1 MRSILACFEA
11 LNLLRAYF
19 LYVTADTTNNIA
31 SYLYFN
37 TSPPLSLSLSLSL
50 SGSPFLSLR
59 EEEAIPL
66 KTAKS
71 RFSNEKKRNPRSV
84 DGVNRRALG
93 RTYFCCRRGRGSA

>member
-37 TSPPLSLSLSLSL
+37 TSPSLSLSL
-50 SGSPFLSLR
+50 SGTPFLSLR